1 MLITRAVL
9 CGTMLLSADLAVA
22 QSPFDGVWNVTV
34 VTNAGSCEPKLSY
47 PVVVAD
53 GRVTGSPDIT
63 GSIGRAG
70 NVRVSIRGAYANG
83 QLNGSAGSGKW
94 NSAAAGMPCS
104 GRWEASRG

>member
-1 MLITRAVL
+1 MLLTRAVL
-9 CGTMLLSADLAVA
+9 CATMLLSTDLAVA
-22 QSPFDGVWNVTV
+22 QSPFDGVWHVTV
-34 VTNAGSCEPKLSY
+34 VTKAGSCEPKLSY
-47 PVVVAD
+47 PVVVTD

-63 GSIGRAG
+63 GSIGREG